1 MANEQVIVT
10 LILGGA
16 RSGKSSYARQLAERR
31 WPHPL
36 FLACAETLDDEMR
49 TRVARHQ
56 QERGARWRTVEE
68 PLEVARL
75 LAGEIPECDGV
86 LWDCATIWLSNVLLK
101 EGEGALA
108 ERQAR
113 VLEALR
119 APQRPVIVVSNE
131 VGLGLVPPY
140 PLGRQFRDAAGIF
153 NQQLAALAERV
164 VLLVAGLPLML
175 KENHAPEPSA

>member
-1 MANEQVIVT
+1 MANGQTKVI

-16 RSGKSSYARQLAERR
+16 RSGKSRYARQLAENR

-36 FLACAETLDDEMR
+36 FLACAETLDEEMR
-49 TRVARHQ
+49 ARVARHQ
-56 QERGARWRTVEE
+56 RERGARWRTVEE
-68 PLEVARL
+68 PLAVAPL
-75 LAGEIPECDGV
+75 LAGDIPGCDGV

-101 EGEGALA
+101 EGEGAL
-108 ERQAR
+108 EQRQSQ

-119 APQRPVIVVSNE
+119 ATPRPVIVVSNE

-140 PLGRQFRDAAGIF
+140 PLGRQFRDAAGRF

-175 KENHAPEPSA
+175 KEQT